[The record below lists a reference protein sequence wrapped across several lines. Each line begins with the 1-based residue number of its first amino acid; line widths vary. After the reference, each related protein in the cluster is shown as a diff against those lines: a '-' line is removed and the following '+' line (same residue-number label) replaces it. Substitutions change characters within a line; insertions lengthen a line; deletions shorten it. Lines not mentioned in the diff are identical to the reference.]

1 MNFGGGLLR
10 PRLISLCLTCFVL
23 LGWNAAYGNPHS
35 KDRTQVAR
43 LGREF
48 RLRARQQVTLKGE
61 SLRIKFVEVKEDSR
75 CPADVKCVWAGNA
88 AVRLDVSI
96 RGRGSKSLTLNTN
109 SSSSLVDENL
119 YRGYRVKLVELIP
132 YPRSNRKIAAGDY
145 IVTLLVNREQALSKA
160 ATSVK

>member
-1 MNFGGGLLR
+1 
-10 PRLISLCLTCFVL
+10 LCLTCIVL

-35 KDRTQVAR
+35 KGRTQVAR

-119 YRGYRVKLVELIP
+119 YRGYRVKLVELTP
-132 YPRSNRKIAAGDY
+132 YPRSDHQIAADNY
-145 IVTLLVNREQALSKA
+145 VVTLLVNKDRRRARVA
-160 ATSVK
+160 

>member
-1 MNFGGGLLR
+1 MSFGVGPLR
-10 PRLISLCLTCFVL
+10 GRLISFVVTCFVL
-23 LGWNAAYGNPHS
+23 LAGWNAAYGSPHS
-35 KDRTQVAR
+35 KGRTQVAR

-61 SLRIKFVEVKEDSR
+61 TLRIKFVEVKEDSR

-88 AVRLDVSI
+88 AVQLDVSI

-119 YRGYRVKLVELIP
+119 YRGYRVKLVELTP

-145 IVTLLVNREQALSKA
+145 VVTLLVNKE
-160 ATSVK
+160 

>member
-1 MNFGGGLLR
+1 MNFSGGLLR
-10 PRLISLCLTCFVL
+10 PRLISFGITCVVL
-23 LGWNAAYGNPHS
+23 LGWNAAYGSPHS
-35 KDRTQVAR
+35 KGRTQVAR

-48 RLRARQQVTLKGE
+48 RLRARQQVTLKREG
-61 SLRIKFVEVKEDSR
+61 LRIRFVEVKEDSR

-96 RGRGSKSLTLNTN
+96 RGRGSKSLTLNTTGN
-109 SSSSLVDENL
+109 SPPLD
-119 YRGYRVKLVELIP
+119 YRGYKISLVELSP

-145 IVTLLVNREQALSKA
+145 VVTLLVDRERAPSKA

>member
-10 PRLISLCLTCFVL
+10 PRLISLGITCFIL
-23 LGWNAAYGNPHS
+23 LGWNAADGSPHS
-35 KDRTQVAR
+35 KGRTQGAR

-48 RLRARQQVTLKGE
+48 RLRARHQVTLKGE
-61 SLRIKFVEVKEDSR
+61 GLRIKFVEVMEDSR

-96 RGRGSKSLTLNTN
+96 RGRGSKSPTLNTTGN
-109 SSSSLVDENL
+109 SPPFD
-119 YRGYRVKLVELIP
+119 YRGYKIRLVELSP
-132 YPRSNRKIAAGDY
+132 YPRSDRKIAAGDY
-145 IVTLLVNREQALSKA
+145 VVTLLVNKEPTPSKT